1 MKTYF
6 KICFSSI
13 FVLLICFSANA
24 QNIEY
29 GRALVD
35 TLCSP
40 YFAGRGYTKNGH
52 KKAADFIEAEFKKA
66 GLSTLDKDK
75 AFQQKFK
82 ISANT
87 YPGKLSLKING
98 KALQVGKDFIV
109 DPSSPGGKGKM
120 RVVSIDTSTLRTEAG
135 LRGVA
140 ALAKK
145 GKKALYI
152 NNENGQ
158 YRNAIFG
165 IKESEQPKLLLE
177 SSKQKLTWHIS
188 TGVKSGTYFK
198 IKDEAIKQPIK
209 KVEYEIENVLK
220 QNIETQNVVGMV
232 KGTEYPDSFFVFTA
246 HYDHLGQLGE
256 NHYIPGAND
265 NASGTAMLINL
276 AKHYAENPAPY
287 SIVFIAFGG
296 EELGLFGSKHFVE
309 SWWMELEKIKFLV
322 NLDIVGGG
330 EDGVQIVNSRQFT
343 DAYAVMDSINKQHK
357 YLKQLK
363 LRGTAQNSDHWHF
376 YDNGVPCF
384 FIYTLGGPPYY
395 HDVFDIAETLPLTEY
410 EDLIRLLID
419 FVSVY

>member
-1 MKTYF
+1 MQ
-6 KICFSSI
+6 S
-13 FVLLICFSANA
+13 NA
-24 QNIEY
+24 QDIEY
-29 GRALVD
+29 GRAMVD
-35 TLCSP
+35 TLCST
-40 YFAGRGYTKNGH
+40 YFSGRGYTNNGH
-52 KKAADFIEAEFKKA
+52 IKAADFIEEEFKKA
-66 GLSTLDKDK
+66 GLTTLEKNK
-75 AFQQKFK
+75 PFQQKFTV
-82 ISANT
+82 SANT

-98 KALQVGKDFIV
+98 KPLQVGKDFII

-120 RVVSIDTSTLRTEAG
+120 KVVSIDTATLRTEAG
-135 LRGVA
+135 LRSVS

-152 NNENGQ
+152 NNNSGNYTQ
-158 YRNAIFG
+158 AIFG
-165 IKESEQPKLLLE
+165 IAESERPKMLLE
-177 SSKQKLTWHIS
+177 SNNAKLTWHIS
-188 TGVKSGTYFK
+188 TGLKSGTHFK
-198 IKDEAIKQPIK
+198 IKDDVIEGPIK
-209 KVEYEIENVLK
+209 KIEYEVENVLQ
-220 QNIETQNVVGMV
+220 QNIETQNVVGLV
-232 KGTEYPDSFFVFTA
+232 RGTEYPDSFFVFTA
-246 HYDHLGQLGE
+246 HYDHLGMLGA

-265 NASGTAMLINL
+265 NASGTAMLMNL
-276 AKHYAENPAPY
+276 AKYYGENPAPY

-343 DAYAVMDSINKQHK
+343 AAYSVMDSINKKHN

-363 LRGTAQNSDHWHF
+363 LRGTAQNSDHWYF

-395 HDVFDIAETLPLTEY
+395 HDIFDVAETLPLTEY
-410 EDLIRLLID
+410 EDLIRLLTD

>member
-1 MKTYF
+1 MKFYF
-6 KICFSSI
+6 KTLTSI
-13 FVLLICFSANA
+13 FTVVILNFSATG

-29 GRALVD
+29 GRTLVD

-40 YFAGRGYTKNGH
+40 YFAGRGYTDNGH
-52 KKAADFIEAEFKKA
+52 KKAADFIEAEFKKF
-66 GLSTLDKDK
+66 GVTTLDKKKD
-75 AFQQKFK
+75 FQQKFN

-87 YPGKLSLKING
+87 YPGELSLKING
-98 KALQVGKDFIV
+98 KALEPGKDFII

-120 RVVSIDTSTLRTEAG
+120 RVVTIDTSTLRTEAG

-152 NNENGQ
+152 NNEDG
-158 YRNAIFG
+158 RFKNAIFG
-165 IKESEQPKLLLE
+165 IKESERPKMLLE
-177 SSKQKLTWHIS
+177 TTNQKLTWHIS
-188 TGVKSGTYFK
+188 TGVKSGSYFK
-198 IKDEAIKQPIK
+198 IKKDAITEPIK
-209 KVEYEIENVLK
+209 KVEYHIENVLK
-220 QNIETQNVVGMV
+220 QNIETQNVVGLV
-232 KGTEYPDSFFVFTA
+232 KGTEFPDSFFVFTA
-246 HYDHLGQLGE
+246 HYDHLGKLGE

-287 SIVFIAFGG
+287 STVFIAFGG

-309 SWWMELEKIKFLV
+309 SWWLELERIKFLV

-330 EDGVQIVNSRQFT
+330 EDGVQIVNSREFT
-343 DAYAVMDSINKQHK
+343 DAYEVMDSINTKHN

-363 LRGTAQNSDHWHF
+363 LRGKAQNSDHWHF

-395 HDVFDIAETLPLTEY
+395 HDVFDIAETLPLTEF
-410 EDLIRLLID
+410 EDLIRLIID